1 MSTRSQWSFREKG
14 KQIALIY
21 KHSDG
26 YPDGESGGFALWE
39 RFTNKIVKDA
49 VTGNYGHCFD
59 CAEYLAARFVVF
71 LAIYENKEKNL
82 NFGGIGISSDLH
94 GDIEYLYEINCDNY
108 LTPPVL
114 HCKSIYGKCYVDKDA
129 KPIKNKIK
137 MNSTYGKLG
146 NPKGSIKVKGQHF
159 NSIQDAVKFKP
170 NSANDSHLKLR
181 RDKQGHFIKMD
192 DIAEFKYPHND
203 RGGYCQLDWRQ
214 VKVIKEVNNTIEGIQ
229 CNGDNTGY
237 KRFDKSKMVDIIRY
251 RGYIKAGD
259 WS

>member
-26 YPDGESGGFALWE
+26 YPDGESGGFAVWN
-39 RFTNKIVKDA
+39 RFIDKIVKDA
-49 VTGNYGHCFD
+49 ATSNYGYRFD
-59 CAEYLAARFVVF
+59 DAEYLAARFVVF
-71 LAIYENKEKNL
+71 LAVYENKENNL
-82 NFGGIGISSDLH
+82 AFGGIGVSKELD
-94 GDIEYLYEINCDNY
+94 GDIEYLYEIDCDNSNV
-108 LTPPVL
+108 PAFR
-114 HCKSIYGKCYVDKDA
+114 CKSDYSGNYSGKYVNEHNLEMSKHG
-129 KPIKNKIK
+129 NK
-137 MNSTYGKLG
+137 
-146 NPKGSIKVKGQHF
+146 PKGSIKVKGQHF

-170 NSANDSHLKLR
+170 NSANDSHLKLKR
-181 RDKQGHFIKMD
+181 NSLGHFIRMD